1 MIVCGIDPGLN
12 GAVSFIHSDSKYIQA
27 EKAPVFRVN
36 IGKKQK
42 RFLDMW
48 SLNSILADQKPE
60 HVFIEKQQAMPR
72 QGVSSTFRT
81 GFGYGLYIGMLIAGD
96 YDYTIVGAKEWK
108 KFFNLSSDKDLSR
121 EKASV
126 IFPDASHMW
135 RQKNQDG
142 LAEAALIAYFG
153 ANGSQVLSSW
163 EQ

>member
-1 MIVCGIDPGLN
+1 MICGIDPGLS
-12 GAVSFIHSDSKYIQA
+12 GGIAFIEEDTVCSVEAV
-27 EKAPVFRVN
+27 PVHK
-36 IGKKQK
+36 IKEGKSVK
-42 RFLDMW
+42 RYLDCFT
-48 SLNSILADQKPE
+48 ILHLLHTYNPQ

-108 KFFNLSSDKDLSR
+108 KYFNLSSDKDLSR

-126 IFPDASHMW
+126 IFPDASHLW

-153 ANGSQVLSSW
+153 ANGSQVLSSL